1 MAEHIGIDLGTTHSL
16 VAATINGVPTVLPD
30 PETGESLLP
39 SIVHFAPDGSVIVG
53 ASAEQLLVTD
63 PLTTIYSAKRLMGRG
78 DGDSEM
84 ASDGLAYAITSDC
97 QILLPNGTKVS
108 APAVASHILQTL
120 AARAAATLGT
130 SDIKAVITVPAY
142 FNDAQRQATRDA
154 AALAGLAV
162 DRIINEPTAA
172 SLSVGLHRLNTATIA
187 VYDLGGGTFDVSI
200 LRLEDGVFEVL
211 STGGDTRLGGDDFD
225 QAIASW
231 LQGFGLQLPASELRV
246 AAEAGKVALST
257 SLSTDVLGVV
267 LTRPVFE
274 GLIGETVEKTI
285 TLTAAALADAGL
297 TTAGIDAVVLVGG
310 STRVPLVRS
319 RVEAYFGKPALTD
332 VDPDQVVAL
341 GAAIQADILA
351 GNRTDTLLL
360 DVTPLSLGIETIGGA
375 TEKLIYRNT
384 RIPTQA
390 IEHFTTSKDGQ
401 TKVLIHVVQGERE
414 MAADNRSLARI
425 ELTGIPALPAG
436 IPKVNVT
443 FRIDANGILRVDADE
458 ERSGTKAVVRVKPT
472 YGIEQSDVRAAVR
485 ASFVHADEDV
495 AARTRADMVNE
506 ATSALIGLSKLFVTH
521 RDRLEAETVDAITAA
536 RLVLEDAIANAPDH
550 STIREAWDTLEDA
563 ARPLAEL
570 AMSDIATNLV
580 SGKTLTD
587 ALAFLEERSRERKG
601 LDASGA

>member
-30 PETGESLLP
+30 PETGETLLP
-39 SIVHFAPDGSVIVG
+39 SIVHFALDGTVVVG
-53 ASAEQLLVTD
+53 TAAEQKLVTD

-78 DGDSEM
+78 AGDSEI
-84 ASDGLAYAITSDC
+84 ASAGLAYAITADC
-97 QILLPNGTKVS
+97 QILLPNATRVS
-108 APAVASHILQTL
+108 APAVASHILKTL
-120 AARAAATLGT
+120 ATRAAATLGT
-130 SDIKAVITVPAY
+130 TDIKAVITVPAY

-154 AALAGLAV
+154 AALAGLSV
-162 DRIINEPTAA
+162 ERIINEPTAA
-172 SLSVGLHRLNTATIA
+172 SLAVGLHRLNTATIA

-200 LRLEDGVFEVL
+200 LRLDDGVFEVL
-211 STGGDTRLGGDDFD
+211 ATGGNTRLGGDDFD

-231 LQGFGLQLPASELRV
+231 LQGFGLQLPTSDLRV
-246 AAEAGKVALST
+246 AAESAKVALSS

-285 TLTAAALADAGL
+285 TITAAALADAGL
-297 TTAGIDAVVLVGG
+297 TIAGIDAVVLVGG

-319 RVEAYFGKPALTD
+319 RVEAYFGKSALTD

-390 IEHFTTSKDGQ
+390 VEHFTTSKDGQ

-506 ATSALIGLSKLFVTH
+506 ATSALVGLSKLFVTH

-536 RLVLEDAIANAPDH
+536 RLVLEDAIQNAPDH
-550 STIREAWDTLEDA
+550 TTIREAWDALEDA

-587 ALAFLEERSRERKG
+587 ALAFLEERSREHKG

>member
-1 MAEHIGIDLGTTHSL
+1 
-16 VAATINGVPTVLPD
+16 
-30 PETGESLLP
+30 
-39 SIVHFAPDGSVIVG
+39 
-53 ASAEQLLVTD
+53 
-63 PLTTIYSAKRLMGRG
+63 MGRG
-78 DGDSEM
+78 AGDSEM

-97 QILLPNGTKVS
+97 QVLLPNGTRVS

-120 AARAAATLGT
+120 AARAAAALGT
-130 SDIKAVITVPAY
+130 TDIKAVITVPAY

-172 SLSVGLHRLNTATIA
+172 SLSVGLHRLDSATIA

-200 LRLEDGVFEVL
+200 LKLEDGVFEVL

-225 QAIASW
+225 QAIATW
-231 LQGFGLQLPASELRV
+231 LQGFGLEMPPAELRV
-246 AAEAGKVALST
+246 SAEAGKVALSKH
-257 SLSTDVLGVV
+257 LSTDVLGVV

-274 GLIGETVEKTI
+274 KMIGETVERTI
-285 TLTAAALADAGL
+285 KLTAAALADAGL
-297 TTAGIDAVVLVGG
+297 TTSGIDAVVLVGG

-425 ELTGIPALPAG
+425 ELEGIPALPAG
-436 IPKVNVT
+436 VPKVNVT
-443 FRIDANGILRVDADE
+443 FRIDANGILRVDANE

-521 RDRLEAETVDAITAA
+521 RDRLDAETIDAITAA
-536 RLVLEDAIANAPDH
+536 RVVLEDAIANAPDH
-550 STIREAWDTLEDA
+550 TTIREAWDALEDV
-563 ARPLAEL
+563 ARPLAEH